1 MAIMSAVTG
10 RVLPETSVFIG
21 GCDLMGNLFW
31 DESSIIPI
39 LEVMEHNRCTCLY
52 GPMKVNCLATG
63 HSHKVKVIESFNAAI
78 LFEVAEY
85 IR

>member
-1 MAIMSAVTG
+1 
-10 RVLPETSVFIG
+10 
-21 GCDLMGNLFW
+21 MGNLFW